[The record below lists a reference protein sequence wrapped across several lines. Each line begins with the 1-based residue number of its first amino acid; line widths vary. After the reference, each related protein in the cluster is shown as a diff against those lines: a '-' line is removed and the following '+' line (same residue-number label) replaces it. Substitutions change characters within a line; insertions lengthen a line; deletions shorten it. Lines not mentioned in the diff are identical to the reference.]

1 MRNLEK
7 WVSCL
12 GSKHKSAENPDF
24 IFPLVEVNFYP
35 TSYSTDGRNLTLS
48 CSSCAPTLLPPPSS
62 FKGLAQNQEEGVGPR
77 AHVSSPLHL
86 GTISCSPNPTGI
98 SHPFSYI
105 LSEPWI
111 LTVLTPGLPGAACS
125 LIVFSL
131 ISASQDYS
139 TASCSALCVTEHRG
153 GPPQVPQLRHP
164 IELLLVLGY
173 CPRMSPRPL

>member
-24 IFPLVEVNFYP
+24 NFPLVEVNFYP

-48 CSSCAPTLLPPPSS
+48 CSSCAPT
-62 FKGLAQNQEEGVGPR
+62 
-77 AHVSSPLHL
+77 
-86 GTISCSPNPTGI
+86 PTGL

-111 LTVLTPGLPGAACS
+111 LTVLTSGLPGAACS

-139 TASCSALCVTEHRG
+139 TASSSALCITEHRG
-153 GPPQVPQLRHP
+153 GPPQVPQLTHP